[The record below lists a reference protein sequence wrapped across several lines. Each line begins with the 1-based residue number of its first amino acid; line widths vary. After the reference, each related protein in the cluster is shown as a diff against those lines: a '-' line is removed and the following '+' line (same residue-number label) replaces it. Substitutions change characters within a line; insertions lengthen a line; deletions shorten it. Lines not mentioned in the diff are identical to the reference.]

1 MTRPVLRIV
10 LSFVF
15 TIIVVPQAFANKKPL
30 VFVSIVPQKYFVQ
43 QIGKDLV
50 DVQAMVPPGASPHTY
65 EPQPRQMVDLS
76 KTQVYFAVGAPF
88 EGAWLKKIAATNP
101 EMKLVHTDKGIE
113 QLAMAA
119 SIKSKCVST
128 GSARTAQ
135 SVK

>member
-1 MTRPVLRIV
+1 MNPTPTDGRSVQNAGLFCGRP
-10 LSFVF
+10 
-15 TIIVVPQAFANKKPL
+15 
-30 VFVSIVPQKYFVQ
+30 
-43 QIGKDLV
+43 
-50 DVQAMVPPGASPHTY
+50 
-65 EPQPRQMVDLS
+65 
-76 KTQVYFAVGAPF
+76 PF
-88 EGAWLKKIAATNP
+88 RERLAKKIAAANP